1 MSAELFNKVIELM
14 KVITDLQ
21 PELNM
26 HFASLLQF
34 LLAHR

>member
-26 HFASLLQF
+26 HFVSLPPV